1 MTIIFRLH
9 ECNFNSISCP
19 MKRKH
24 LYIGW
29 PCNSQVRCK
38 SLFVQNKIKK
48 KKKHKSEQMSGHAM
62 LTCCSILCISLNL
75 WPSNLKKKKLTSHME
90 KTLKGLLLHWFLML
104 SGLDG
109 FVLVVVDYLQQF
121 TLL

>member
-9 ECNFNSISCP
+9 ECVI
-19 MKRKH
+19 
-24 LYIGW
+24 LIALAVIG
-29 PCNSQVRCK
+29 STSTSVGLVIVK
-38 SLFVQNKIKK
+38 SGVKVSWCRIKF

-62 LTCCSILCISLNL
+62 LTCCSIWCISLNL
-75 WPSNLKKKKLTSHME
+75 WPSNLKKKLTSHME

>member
-1 MTIIFRLH
+1 MFSSLLGTH
-9 ECNFNSISCP
+9 EGDS
-19 MKRKH
+19 
-24 LYIGW
+24 GTGG
-29 PCNSQVRCK
+29 
-38 SLFVQNKIKK
+38 KK
-48 KKKHKSEQMSGHAM
+48 KGRSSGEAGKREM
-62 LTCCSILCISLNL
+62 E
-75 WPSNLKKKKLTSHME
+75 KKKLTSHME